1 MSGYILSE
9 DELLLKNTVR
19 DFADNEIAPRA
30 AGYDESGNFPHDN
43 FEGLGNLGLLG
54 LTLDEDYGGSG
65 GTFRQVA
72 IAVEEIARGLCGD
85 QHIVHRAPVAMRAV
99 HKHVGY

>member
-30 AGYDESGNFPHDN
+30 AAYDESGEFPHDN
-43 FEGLGNLGLLG
+43 FQGMADLGLLG
-54 LTLDEDYGGSG
+54 LTIDE
-65 GTFRQVA
+65 
-72 IAVEEIARGLCGD
+72 E
-85 QHIVHRAPVAMRAV
+85 
-99 HKHVGY
+99 